1 MLRQG
6 GKQLMFAGLI
16 AGLFLGFLGN
26 LPVQAATPQGQEQ
39 ESIAISPVSKLY
51 KFDAGTTRDD
61 EITVING
68 GSTVYT
74 FKVYASP
81 YSVTGVEYTPDF
93 FTNRTNTDI
102 QSWVKFAQTTYR
114 LEAGK
119 SVTVPYS
126 IVVPADATPGGHYA
140 VIFAE
145 TQPSGNTPE
154 TNSVERRKRIGSLVY
169 ATVKGAY
176 EMGGRFNGIRT
187 PGLQFKAPLKSEL
200 NVENTGNSD
209 FAVDTV
215 FAVSDLFGSRK
226 FTDTKQY
233 RLLPKTE
240 RKIELAWSQ
249 APGFGVYEVT
259 VSAKFLDQETTRTS
273 YVLMAPIAFYM
284 IFIMGLFVLV
294 IYFVQKHR

>member
-1 MLRQG
+1 MLKRG
-6 GKQLMFAGLI
+6 GKRLVCAGLI
-16 AGLFLGFLGN
+16 ASLFSGVLSGL
-26 LPVQAATPQGQEQ
+26 PARAATPQEGER
-39 ESIAISPVSKLY
+39 ESIAVSPVSKLY
-51 KFDAGTTRDD
+51 KLDAGTTRND

-68 GSTVYT
+68 GSTTYT
-74 FKVYASP
+74 FKVYTSP
-81 YSVTGVEYTPDF
+81 YSVTGAEYTPDF

-102 QSWVKFAQTTYR
+102 KSWVKFAQTTYR

-119 SVTVPYS
+119 SVSVPYS
-126 IVVPADATPGGHYA
+126 IVVPTDATPGGHYA

-145 TQPSGNTPE
+145 TQPTGGAAE
-154 TNSVERRKRIGSLVY
+154 TNSVERRKRIGTLVY
-169 ATVKGAY
+169 ATVNGTY
-176 EMGGRFNGIRT
+176 EIGGRFNGIRT
-187 PGLQFKAPLKSEL
+187 PGLQFKPPLKSEL
-200 NVENTGNSD
+200 NVENTGNTD

-249 APGFGVYEVT
+249 SPGFGVYEVT

-284 IFIMGLFVLV
+284 VFVVGLFVLV
-294 IYFVQKHR
+294 IYFVQKRR